1 MPLEIGK
8 IRQRQLTVALLTAM
22 ICASGVYLMHT
33 PFHDWLHQASGLS
46 DQIADATG
54 TAIIVLISFMVSN
67 LVSITL
73 FKDIILGMAA
83 TQETLSAS
91 LNCSEKI
98 IQSAADELNEL
109 PSLTSLFN
117 DQLQSVTVETERSA
131 FQIMERLQLIERVI
145 DSLLETVTTSQQEIS
160 TRVNQDDTES
170 NIQLIQNLNQYIQDR
185 LIEANQDRDSIAI
198 VVEQA
203 RSMQALVNMIK
214 DISAQTNLL
223 ALNAAI
229 EAARAGQF
237 GRGFAVVADEVRRL
251 SGSTELAV
259 AKVQDGISNVVKLI
273 DDQFGS
279 KLEDSCIIKQQQLLE
294 KFSAHLDNMRESY
307 LQLKLRDEEMIAHLE
322 KTSQTLSS
330 MFMDVMASI
339 QFQDITR
346 QQVEQVQKS
355 LNKLDSRISDM
366 VGMMRNKHFIDTPS
380 IKAQFDNIYSEYV
393 MASQREIHQIAV
405 AGANLLGAPN
415 KIELF

>member
-1 MPLEIGK
+1 MPLETGK

-22 ICASGVYLMHT
+22 ICASGVYLMHM

-46 DQIADATG
+46 DPIADATG

-91 LNCSEKI
+91 LNCNEKI
-98 IQSAADELNEL
+98 IRCVADELNEL

-117 DQLQSVTVETERSA
+117 EQLQSVTVETERSA

-145 DSLLETVTTSQQEIS
+145 DDLLQTVTAGTQEMS
-160 TRVNQDDTES
+160 SRTEETDTGS
-170 NIQLIQNLNQYIQDR
+170 NIQLIQDLNQYIQNR
-185 LIEANQDRDSIAI
+185 VIKANEDRDSIAI
-198 VVEQA
+198 VVAQA
-203 RSMQALVNMIK
+203 RSMQALVNMIR

-229 EAARAGQF
+229 EAARAGEV
-237 GRGFAVVADEVRRL
+237 GRGFAVVADEGRKL

-259 AKVQDGISNVVKLI
+259 AKIQDGISNVIELI
-273 DDQFGS
+273 EAQFGS
-279 KLEDSCIIKQQQLLE
+279 KLEDGCIIKQQQLLE

-307 LQLKLRDEEMIAHLE
+307 LQLKIRDEEMIAHLE

-330 MFMDVMASI
+330 MFIDVMSSI

-355 LNKLDSRISDM
+355 LNKLDSRVSDM
-366 VGMMRNKHFIDTPS
+366 VGMMRNTHFTDAPS

-393 MASQREIHQIAV
+393 MASQREIHQAV
-405 AGANLLGAPN
+405 AGTNFLEAPK

>member
-1 MPLEIGK
+1 MPLETGK

-22 ICASGVYLMHT
+22 ICASGVYLMHM

-46 DQIADATG
+46 DPIADATG

-98 IQSAADELNEL
+98 IQCAADELNEL

-117 DQLQSVTVETERSA
+117 EQLQSVTVETERSA

-145 DSLLETVTTSQQEIS
+145 DDLLQTVTAGAQEMS
-160 TRVNQDDTES
+160 SRTEETDTGS
-170 NIQLIQNLNQYIQDR
+170 NIQLIQNLNQYIQNR
-185 LIEANQDRDSIAI
+185 LVEANQDRDSIAI
-198 VVEQA
+198 VIAQA

-229 EAARAGQF
+229 EAARAGEV
-237 GRGFAVVADEVRRL
+237 GRGFAVVADEVRKL

-259 AKVQDGISNVVKLI
+259 AKVQDGISNVIELI
-273 DDQFGS
+273 EAQFGS
-279 KLEDSCIIKQQQLLE
+279 KLEDGSIIKQQQLLE

-307 LQLKLRDEEMIAHLE
+307 LQLKIRDEEMIAHLE

-330 MFMDVMASI
+330 MFIDVMSSI

-355 LNKLDSRISDM
+355 LNKLDSRVSDM
-366 VGMMRNKHFIDTPS
+366 VGMMRNTHFTDAPS
-380 IKAQFDNIYSEYV
+380 IKAQFDHIYSEYV
-393 MASQREIHQIAV
+393 MASQREIHQAV
-405 AGANLLGAPN
+405 AGTNFLEAPK